1 MKKKTALVTGI
12 TGQDG
17 SLIADFL
24 LNKNYKVIG
33 IKRRSSS
40 FNTQRIDHLYK
51 DFQEKNNFKPFY
63 GDLTD
68 STNILRVI
76 QSVKPDEIYNL
87 GAQSHVHTSF
97 ETPEYTA
104 NADALGTLR
113 ILESIRILKLQKK
126 TKFYQASTSE
136 IFGNSK
142 TPQNEKTPFKP
153 ESPYGTAKLYA
164 YWTTINYRNAYNIFA
179 CNGILFNHEGPKR
192 GETFVTRKITKAVAE
207 IYKGKRKLFYLGNLD
222 AKRDWGNAKDY
233 VEAMWLMLQ
242 QKKPDDYVIAT
253 GKSWSVRDFVKKAFK
268 VLNIKIKWKGKG
280 INEIGYDSKTKKTLI
295 KIDPNYYRPN
305 EIYNLRGDYSKAKRI
320 LGWRPK
326 TSFDSMIKEMV
337 YSDLKN
343 IK

>member
-1 MKKKTALVTGI
+1 MKKKIALVTGI

-51 DFQEKNNFKPFY
+51 DFQEKNDFIPFY

-113 ILESIRILKLQKK
+113 ILESIRILRLQKK

-142 TPQNEKTPFKP
+142 TPQNEKTPFMP

-164 YWTTINYRNAYNIFA
+164 YWTTINYRKAYNIFA

-253 GKSWSVRDFVKKAFK
+253 GKSRSVRDFVKKAFK
-268 VLNIKIKWKGKG
+268 VLNIEIKWKGKG
-280 INEIGYDSKTKKTLI
+280 VNEIGYDSKTKKTLI

-305 EIYNLRGDYSKAKRI
+305 EIYNLRGDYSKAKKF
-320 LGWRPK
+320 LGWKPK
-326 TSFDSMIKEMV
+326 TSFDTMIKEMV